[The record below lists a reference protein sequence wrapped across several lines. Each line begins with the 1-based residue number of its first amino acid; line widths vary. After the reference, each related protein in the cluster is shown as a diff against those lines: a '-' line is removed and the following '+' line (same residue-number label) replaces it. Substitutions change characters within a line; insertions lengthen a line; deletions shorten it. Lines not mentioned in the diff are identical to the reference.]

1 VRQHA
6 RAGEERDFRL
16 LWAGDAVSHVGSQIT
31 LFALP
36 VLAVSTLEVTGSQ
49 IGLLHALYT
58 LPFLL
63 VPIPAGVWLERRPL
77 RTALILG
84 HLVCAALVLSIPL
97 ADVLDRLG
105 LTQLYTVAVLGGAIV
120 IVSDIAKVSLI
131 PRLVAADRLAA
142 ANSRLAI
149 GLAVAVTA
157 GPVLAG
163 VLTAA
168 GGPSLALTVD
178 GATYLF
184 AAAALAR
191 LHHRDRTT
199 AEPDTGRRMVRAEVR
214 EGLRAVF
221 GSPAIR
227 NLAIHTALFNGGI
240 QLMNVAVVVYF
251 LRDLGFSGAA
261 YGVLMMC
268 GGTGAVLG
276 AAVAPAVIR
285 RLGHGPTLLATIGVT
300 VNAFWVFPSAHGSTA
315 TMIILCGLALAV
327 GLGGSGMAGVTSVTV
342 RQLLTPKELH
352 ARMNASFHLV
362 GLSIIPIAA
371 IVSGYLVDRVGARD
385 TLWIAAVVLASSVAP
400 LTRHAVR
407 SLGTVLGPPAAE
419 VPSRQD

>member
-1 VRQHA
+1 VRRHA
-6 RAGEERDFRL
+6 RAEERDFRL

-77 RTALILG
+77 HTVLISG
-84 HLVCAALVLSIPL
+84 HLVCAALVLSLPL
-97 ADVLDRLG
+97 AGVLDRLG
-105 LTQLYTVAVLGGAIV
+105 LTQLYTVAVLGGAVVTIC
-120 IVSDIAKVSLI
+120 DIAKVSFV

-191 LHHRDRTT
+191 LHYRDRAT
-199 AEPDTGRRMVRAEVR
+199 AEPEPGRRMVRAEVR
-214 EGLRAVF
+214 AGLRTVF

-227 NLAIHTALFNGGI
+227 NMAIHTALFNGGV
-240 QLMNVAVVVYF
+240 QVLSVAIVVYF
-251 LRDLGFSGAA
+251 VRDLGYSGAA

-268 GGTGAVLG
+268 GGAGAVLG
-276 AAVAPAVIR
+276 AAVAPALIR

-315 TMIILCGLALAV
+315 AMVILCGLALAA
-327 GLGGSGMAGVTSVTV
+327 GLGGSGVAGVAGVTV

-352 ARMNASFHLV
+352 ARMNASYHLV
-362 GLSIIPIAA
+362 GLSSIPVAA
-371 IVSGYLVDRVGARD
+371 IVSGYLVDRLGARD
-385 TLWIAAVVLASSVAP
+385 TLWIAAVVMAISVVPLAH
-400 LTRHAVR
+400 RAVR
-407 SLGTVLGPPAAE
+407 SLGTVLGPAEE